1 MTRAGRNQIS
11 QATELRPV
19 RFRLKDNR
27 VLGSGGGGDGDGVIG
42 VFASVCTAVY
52 SNERLIAAKIDTAP

>member
-27 VLGSGGGGDGDGVIG
+27 VLESGGGGGDGVIG